1 MNIGLRMI
9 LFSAV
14 LLVVFLGIAI
24 TVDNWQFRTSSEIAT
39 GEILSMR
46 EAIGSR
52 EHQDDFIET
61 EISHY
66 PTVRFKNL
74 QGNIYEVEVAQ
85 PIHDPIP
92 DIGDRISIRYEVA
105 NPEYVRD
112 EDGLFYDWLIGGAV
126 TAAGLF
132 FFLISFIF
140 TRRKIPEI

>member
-1 MNIGLRMI
+1 MNIWLRMI
-9 LFSAV
+9 IFSAV
-14 LLVVFLGIAI
+14 LLVVFLGTAI
-24 TVDNWQFRTSSEIAT
+24 TVDNWQFRTSSEIVT

-52 EHQDDFIET
+52 EDQDGFTET

-74 QGNIYEVEVAQ
+74 QGHVYEVEVAH
-85 PIHDPIP
+85 PIREPIP
-92 DIGDRISIRYEVA
+92 DIGDRIPIRYEVA